1 MGEKEKVLQHMDKED
16 VKVQDTIEW
25 HLQKNSEH

>member
-16 VKVQDTIEW
+16 VKVQDTIDGQ
-25 HLQKNSEH
+25 LQKNSEH